1 MLKKDWGEV
10 TQQTIQNCFGKSR
23 ISLKAQEGAMDD
35 HDDPFKWMV
44 DDCDYDSAVDNL
56 ECDLNQLCEAR
67 PHLAP
72 ENLDADELINFDREV
87 ATNESLPLSVDG
99 IVSKNLPQPIET
111 VEDSSSDE
119 DEVPDKPISPPSRN
133 KVDKAVEILNTLI
146 LLTKDLDLDPLL
158 LKPQTKSF
166 KEDWTELNNLLLV
179 IFLKSSNCSILILI
193 FL

>member
-1 MLKKDWGEV
+1 
-10 TQQTIQNCFGKSR
+10 
-23 ISLKAQEGAMDD
+23 MDD
-35 HDDPFKWMV
+35 HDDPFKWVV
-44 DDCDYDSAVDNL
+44 DDCDYGSAVDNL

-67 PHLAP
+67 PDLAP
-72 ENLDADELINFDREV
+72 ENLDADELISFDREV

-99 IVSKNLPQPIET
+99 IVSKNLPQPVET

-133 KVDKAVEILNTLI
+133 KVGEAVEILNTLI
-146 LLTKDLDLDPLL
+146 LLTTDLDLDPLL

-166 KEDWTELNNLLLV
+166 KEDWTELNNLILV